1 MKIGDVYKLERDGI
15 KYRFEITEISDSL
28 NNIYG
33 APVVLVMNENGYEY
47 VLDQDLLEAAC
58 VLDDESPNRKEG

>member
-1 MKIGDVYKLERDGI
+1 MKIGDVYKLERDGL
-15 KYRFEITEISDSL
+15 KYRFEIIEISDSL

-33 APVVLVMNENGYEY
+33 APVVLVMNESGHEY
-47 VLDQDLLEAAC
+47 VLEQGLLEETC

>member
-15 KYRFEITEISDSL
+15 KYRFEIIEISDSL

-33 APVVLVMNENGYEY
+33 AHVALVMNENGHEY
-47 VLDQDLLEAAC
+47 VLEQGLLEETC